1 MPAPVTAQ
9 RCEHRT
15 VTDPLNRPIAVRAD
29 HVACRL
35 GDVDAVRDLSFEVYA
50 GELFA
55 ILGPSGSGKTTALR
69 LIAGFEQPTAGTI
82 ALFDDEVASASR
94 VVPPEKR
101 RVGMVF
107 QDYALFPH
115 MSVAENVAY
124 GLPKSAERNARVAEV
139 LELTRLGG
147 MGDRDVHQLSGGE
160 QQRVALARA
169 LAPEPRLILLDE
181 PFSNLDQSLRA
192 RVRGEVREILKR
204 AGATAI
210 MVTHDQEEALSIADR
225 VAFMWGGRV
234 EQVGTPDQIY
244 TAPVTVHAAEFIG
257 DANILRVPVEDGVV
271 HLPFGDFPAP
281 EGARHVAVVIRPE
294 EIQVLPGGAYG
305 HVVSRE
311 YYGHDQVLHV
321 RLEES
326 GFDLRVRV
334 APHER
339 LGGAGPIAVG
349 LRTTPLV
356 LAADAGGE
364 D

>member
-1 MPAPVTAQ
+1 M
-9 RCEHRT
+9 
-15 VTDPLNRPIAVRAD
+15 TDPLDRPIAVRTE

-35 GDVDAVRDLSFEVYA
+35 GHVEAVRDLTLEVAA

-69 LIAGFEQPTAGTI
+69 LLAGFEQPTAGTI
-82 ALFDDEVASASR
+82 SLFGEEVASASR
-94 VVPPEKR
+94 SLPPEKR

-124 GLPKSAERNARVAEV
+124 GLPKSADRAGRVREV
-139 LELTRLGG
+139 LELTRLAG
-147 MGDRDVHQLSGGE
+147 MGDRDVHELSGGE

-169 LAPEPRLILLDE
+169 LAPQPRIILLDE

-204 AGATAI
+204 AGATAV

-244 TAPVTVHAAEFIG
+244 TAPATVHAAEFIG
-257 DANILRVPVEDGVV
+257 DANILHLPVEDGFVR
-271 HLPFGDFPAP
+271 LPFGNFAAP
-281 EGARHVAVVIRPE
+281 EGAHRVAVIIRPE
-294 EIQVLPGGAYG
+294 DLQVLPGGVYG
-305 HVVSRE
+305 QVVSRE

-321 RLEES
+321 RLE
-326 GFDLRVRV
+326 GTAHDLRIRV

-339 LGGAGPIAVG
+339 MGGAGPIALG
-349 LRTTPLV
+349 LRSTPLV
-356 LAADAGGE
+356 LADDAPTE
-364 D
+364 A

>member
-1 MPAPVTAQ
+1 MSDPA
-9 RCEHRT
+9 
-15 VTDPLNRPIAVRAD
+15 DRPIAVRAD
-29 HVACRL
+29 HIACTL
-35 GDVDAVRDLSFEVYA
+35 GGVEAVRDLSLTVEA

-69 LIAGFEQPTAGTI
+69 LIAGFEQPTAGTLT
-82 ALFDDEVASASR
+82 LFGDEVASPAR
-94 VVPPEKR
+94 IVPPERR

-124 GLPKSAERNARVAEV
+124 GLPRSADRAARVAEV

-147 MGDRDVHQLSGGE
+147 MGDRDVHALSGGE

-169 LAPEPRLILLDE
+169 LAPEPRIILLDE
-181 PFSNLDQSLRA
+181 PFSNLDQSLRG

-210 MVTHDQEEALSIADR
+210 LVTHDQEEALSIADR

-244 TAPVTVHAAEFIG
+244 TAPDTIHAAEFIG
-257 DANILRVPVEDGVV
+257 DANILILAVEDGHVR
-271 HLPFGDFPAP
+271 LPFGDFTAPA
-281 EGARHVAVVIRPE
+281 GADRAAVVIRPE
-294 EIQVLPGGAYG
+294 DIQILPGGAYG
-305 HVVSRE
+305 QVVSRE

-326 GFDLRVRV
+326 ALDLRVRV
-334 APHER
+334 GPHER
-339 LGGAGPIAVG
+339 LGGAGPISIG
-349 LRTTPLV
+349 LRTTPRV
-356 LAADAGGE
+356 LAVD
-364 D
+364 

>member
-1 MPAPVTAQ
+1 MPLAEF
-9 RCEHRT
+9 RWEHQI
-15 VTDPLNRPIAVRAD
+15 VSDPLNRPIAVRTD

-35 GDVDAVRDLSFEVYA
+35 GHVEAVRDLTLEVAA

-69 LIAGFEQPTAGTI
+69 LLAGFEQPTTGTI
-82 ALFDDEVASASR
+82 SLFGEVVADASR
-94 VVPPEKR
+94 SVAPEKR

-115 MSVAENVAY
+115 MSVAENGAY
-124 GLPKSAERNARVAEV
+124 GLPKSPDRSSRVREV
-139 LELTRLGG
+139 LELTRLAG
-147 MGDRDVHQLSGGE
+147 MGDRDVHELSGGE

-169 LAPEPRLILLDE
+169 LAPEPRIILLDE

-204 AGATAI
+204 AGATAV

-225 VAFMWGGRV
+225 VAFMWGGCV

-244 TAPVTVHAAEFIG
+244 TAPATVHAAEFIG
-257 DANILRVPVEDGVV
+257 DANILHLPVEGGVV
-271 HLPFGDFPAP
+271 RMPFGDLPAP
-281 EGARHVAVVIRPE
+281 EGARRAAVVIRPE
-294 EIQVLPGGAYG
+294 DLQILPGGAYG
-305 HVVSRE
+305 QVVSRE

-321 RLEES
+321 RLEETETE
-326 GFDLRVRV
+326 LRIRV

-339 LGGAGPIAVG
+339 MGGAGPIAVG

-356 LAADAGGE
+356 LADDAPTE
-364 D
+364 A

>member
-1 MPAPVTAQ
+1 MA
-9 RCEHRT
+9 
-15 VTDPLNRPIAVRAD
+15 DPLHRPVAVRAD

-35 GDVDAVRDLSFEVYA
+35 GNVDAVRDLTFDVLA

-69 LIAGFEQPTAGTI
+69 LIAGFEQPTAGTLS
-82 ALFDDEVASASR
+82 LFDEEVASATRSL
-94 VVPPEKR
+94 PPEKR

-124 GLPKSAERNARVAEV
+124 GLPKGIDRHARVEEV

-147 MGDRDVHQLSGGE
+147 MGERDVHQLSGGE

-192 RVRGEVREILKR
+192 RVRGEIREILKR
-204 AGATAI
+204 ANATAI

-234 EQVGTPDQIY
+234 EQVGTPDEIY
-244 TAPVTVHAAEFIG
+244 MQPATIHAAEFIG
-257 DANILRVPVEDGVV
+257 DANILHVPVEDGRVR
-271 HLPFGDFPAP
+271 LPFGDLPAP
-281 EGARHVAVVIRPE
+281 AGATRVAVVLRPE
-294 EIQVLPGGAYG
+294 DIQVLPGGVYG

-321 RLEES
+321 HLEES

-339 LGGAGPIAVG
+339 LGGAGPIAIG

-356 LAADAGGE
+356 LRADPSDDRRSAR
-364 D
+364 